1 MESIIKHFKFWQ
13 DGFNIKKNFIYTSVE
28 SPKGEFG
35 VFLVTNDTNKP
46 TRCKIKSP
54 AYMHLQLLNYLAH
67 NIMLA
72 DLVTLIGTIDIVF
85 GEVDR

>member
-1 MESIIKHFKFWQ
+1 
-13 DGFNIKKNFIYTSVE
+13 
-28 SPKGEFG
+28 
-35 VFLVTNDTNKP
+35 
-46 TRCKIKSP
+46 
-54 AYMHLQLLNYLAH
+54 MHLQLLNYLAH